1 MISGHVTIKKLK
13 VPKGFDRWSQELAQ
27 GMARLAMEAARVWL
41 ATIIN
46 HSSKT
51 FPVQTGM
58 AKASLRPL
66 ARYLGMSVSITPTR
80 KPYKGHSI
88 PLGEALGGKAPF
100 HKAITGP
107 GAMGLVAVTFEWP
120 IEVEHFRWNDF
131 FPHNYG
137 PDKLQT
143 PWGFIQDAN
152 AAYEKYVLANWS
164 KYVPQLMMAEAHAST
179 PGFVE

>member
-1 MISGHVTIKKLK
+1 MISGHVTIKK
-13 VPKGFDRWSQELAQ
+13 VRMDPGWSQELAQ

-88 PLGEALGGKAPF
+88 PLGEALGGSSPF
-100 HKAITGP
+100 HKAIPEAGGT
-107 GAMGLVAVTFEWP
+107 VSVSFDWP
-120 IEVEHFRWNDF
+120 IGVDHFYWNDF

-137 PDKLQT
+137 PDKLST
-143 PWGFIQDAN
+143 PWQFIKDAN
-152 AAYEKYVLANWS
+152 KAYEEYVVANWK
-164 KYVPQLMMAEAHAST
+164 KYVPILMQVQANGRSS
-179 PGFVE
+179 